1 MKVLAIIALL
11 LFALIAIAF
20 LGAIVAVAL
29 MARCDS
35 CPYKDKCDENF
46 ECPYDHISF
55 HDNNQ
60 INPGF

>member
-11 LFALIAIAF
+11 LLALIAIAF

-29 MARCDS
+29 MVRCDS

-60 INPGF
+60 INPEF